1 MSIATHEV
9 RDDAVIDARIG
20 VLLRSGMLSAGF
32 VTCIGGVLLLFRDG
46 NATADFHTVS
56 GEPDRLR
63 SLPLILLAA
72 FGGDPLAIIQMGMIL
87 LIATPIARVVFSV
100 IAFALQKDWLYLFIS
115 GVVLAVLIYSLA
127 GHVR

>member
-46 NATADFHTVS
+46 NS
-56 GEPDRLR
+56 R